1 MKFQFATQQA
11 KRAFVVTAL
20 YLLGVA
26 CFQVAW
32 LLGVMPFGQMDEIDH
47 AYRAASVAHG
57 HITDRSEST
66 HVRGDV
72 IRVPAALV
80 ETAHQTCLGYKYLKP
95 GNCSPLSSPNPQ
107 GDVLVGSASARYDP
121 FYYAVVGVPA
131 ATLFPHSGTGMLYT
145 MRIITALW
153 ADILLGLAVYLT
165 VRVARSAWPLA
176 GLLVATVPVL
186 LCATTAAAPNGIQM
200 AGGLLMWCALGALIG
215 RRQLSSR
222 TRVRLIGVATVGGVH
237 VLLTHSTGP
246 LWFALSVIA
255 AVLALGWRGTRTL
268 VSLNPRAWT
277 SATAILTVVGAAACA
292 WIVLEKPNM
301 PSAGGDNGHLGGPPL
316 SMFFEQPIVWVA
328 QCIGAVPF
336 REQFAPLPTLAIGM
350 AAFGVLLVLAYR
362 RAPSAIRRSLAFI
375 ALATIAVSLVL
386 NASTYSQLGNA
397 WQGRYTL
404 AFSYGLP
411 VLAGWS
417 LDRARAV
424 DRTALIAERLLI
436 TGVGLAVALVNAA
449 TIVTMFTTYE
459 RPRWTVH
466 ATPSAPPL
474 FVLVVAAVTGG
485 LLLVAGTAIG
495 ALANTMKDEPE
506 LASAFGRPAPSVI

>member
-1 MKFQFATQQA
+1 VKFHFATSQA

-20 YLLGVA
+20 YLLGIA

-57 HITDRSEST
+57 HLTDRSEST
-66 HVRGDV
+66 SVRGDV
-72 IRVPAALV
+72 IRVPADLV
-80 ETAHQTCLGYKYLKP
+80 KAAHQPCLGYKYLKS
-95 GNCSPLSSPNPQ
+95 GNCSALSSANTQ
-107 GDVLVGSASARYDP
+107 GDVLVGSAAARYNP

-131 ATLFPHSGTGMLYT
+131 VTLFPHSGTGMLYA
-145 MRIITALW
+145 MRVITVLW
-153 ADILLGLAVYLT
+153 ADILLALAVYLT
-165 VRVARSAWPLA
+165 VRVARSAWPIA
-176 GLLVATVPVL
+176 GLMVATVPVL

-200 AGGLLMWCALGALIG
+200 AGGLLMWCALGGLIG
-215 RRQLSSR
+215 GRHLSRR
-222 TRVRLIGVATVGGVH
+222 TRGRLLALATLGAAH

-246 LWFALSVIA
+246 LWFALSVVA
-255 AVLALGWRGTRTL
+255 AALALGWRGTRNL
-268 VSLNPRAWT
+268 VSLNPKAWAR
-277 SATAILTVVGAAACA
+277 ATAILAVIGAGASA

-301 PSAGGDNGHLGGPPL
+301 PSGDANAHLGGPPL
-316 SMFFEQPIVWVA
+316 SMFFEQPMVWVA

-336 REQFAPLPTLAIGM
+336 REQFAPLPVLAIGM
-350 AAFGVLLVLAYR
+350 AAFGVLLVIAYR
-362 RAPSAIRRSLAFI
+362 RAPSRVRRALAFI
-375 ALATIAVSLVL
+375 ALATIAVSLAL

-417 LDRARAV
+417 LNRACAV
-424 DRTALIAERLLI
+424 DRTALMAERLLI
-436 TGVGLAVALVNAA
+436 AGIGLAVALVNVS
-449 TIVTMFTTYE
+449 TIVTMFVTYE

-474 FVLVVAAVTGG
+474 AALVVPAVAGG
-485 LLLVAGTAIG
+485 LLLVAAAALA
-495 ALANTMKDEPE
+495 ALANTTRQHADLAPE
-506 LASAFGRPAPSVI
+506 IGTPATSLT

>member
-1 MKFQFATQQA
+1 MKFHFATNQA
-11 KRAFVVTAL
+11 KRAFVVTVL
-20 YLLGVA
+20 YLLGIA

-57 HITDRSEST
+57 HLTDHTEST
-66 HVRGDV
+66 TARGDV
-72 IRVPAALV
+72 IRVPADLV
-80 ETAHQTCLGYKYLKP
+80 KAAHQPCLGYKYLKP
-95 GNCSPLSSPNPQ
+95 GNCSALSSPNSQ
-107 GDVLVGSASARYDP
+107 GDVQVGSAAARYDP

-131 ATLFPHSGTGMLYT
+131 VTLFPHSGTGMLYA
-145 MRIITALW
+145 MRVITALW
-153 ADILLGLAVYLT
+153 ADILLALAVYLT
-165 VRVARSAWPLA
+165 ARVARSAWPIA
-176 GLLVATVPVL
+176 GLMVATVPVL

-215 RRQLSSR
+215 RQHLSSR
-222 TRVRLIGVATVGGVH
+222 TRVRLIALAALGGTH

-246 LWFALSVIA
+246 LWFALSVVA
-255 AVLALGWRGTRTL
+255 AALALGWRGTRNL
-268 VSLNPRAWT
+268 VSLNPKSWGW
-277 SATAILTVVGAAACA
+277 ATAILAVVGAGACA

-301 PSAGGDNGHLGGPPL
+301 PGGGDNAHLGGPPL
-316 SMFFEQPIVWVA
+316 SMFFEQPMVWVA

-336 REQFAPLPTLAIGM
+336 REQFAPLPVLAIGM
-350 AAFGVLLVLAYR
+350 AAFGVLLVIAYR
-362 RAPSAIRRSLAFI
+362 RAPSRVRRSLAFI
-375 ALATIAVSLVL
+375 VLGTVAVSLAL

-417 LDRARAV
+417 LDHARAV
-424 DRTALIAERLLI
+424 DRAALIAERLLI
-436 TGVGLAVALVNAA
+436 TGVGLAVALVNAS
-449 TIVTMFTTYE
+449 TIVTMFVTYE

-474 FVLVVAAVTGG
+474 AVLVVAAVAGG
-485 LLLVAGTAIG
+485 LLVVAATAIA
-495 ALANTMKDEPE
+495 ALANTTRQETDITTEI
-506 LASAFGRPAPSVI
+506 GRPAASLT

>member
-1 MKFQFATQQA
+1 MKFHLATQQA

-20 YLLGVA
+20 YLLGIA

-57 HITDRSEST
+57 HVTDRGEST
-66 HVRGDV
+66 QVRGDV

-80 ETAHQTCLGYKYLKP
+80 QTAHPTCVRYKYMKP
-95 GNCSPLSSPNPQ
+95 GNCAALSSANAQ
-107 GDVLVGSASARYDP
+107 GDVLVGSAAARYNP

-131 ATLFPHSGTGMLYT
+131 TTLFPHSGTGMLYA

-153 ADILLGLAVYLT
+153 ADVLLALAIYLT
-165 VRVARSAWPLA
+165 ARVARSAWPLA

-186 LCATTAAAPNGIQM
+186 LCATTAAAPNGVQM

-215 RRQLSSR
+215 RREMSPR
-222 TRVRLIGVATVGGVH
+222 TRVGLIGLAALGGVH

-246 LWFALSVIA
+246 LWFALSVVA
-255 AVLALGWRGTRTL
+255 ALLALGWRRTRTL
-268 VSLNPRAWT
+268 VSLNPKAWT
-277 SATAILTVVGAAACA
+277 WATALLTLVGGAACA
-292 WIVLEKPNM
+292 WILLEKPNL
-301 PSAGGDNGHLGGPPL
+301 PGNGDNGHLGGPPL
-316 SMFFEQPIVWVA
+316 SMFFEQPIIWVA

-336 REQFAPLPTLAIGM
+336 REQFAPLPVLGIGM
-350 AAFGVLLVLAYR
+350 GAFGVLLVIAFR
-362 RAPSAIRRSLAFI
+362 RAPSAVRRALTFI
-375 ALATIAVSLVL
+375 ALATVTVSLAL

-411 VLAGWS
+411 ILAGWS

-424 DRTALIAERLLI
+424 DRSALIAERLLLSAL
-436 TGVGLAVALVNAA
+436 GLAVAVVNAS
-449 TIVTMFTTYE
+449 TVLTMFVTYE
-459 RPRWTVH
+459 RPKWTVNVSPGVP
-466 ATPSAPPL
+466 AFAL
-474 FVLVVAAVTGG
+474 LAVFVVVGG
-485 LLLVAGTAIG
+485 LLLVASTTIG
-495 ALANTMKDEPE
+495 ALANSVKDEGSLTTE
-506 LASAFGRPAPSVI
+506 LGMPATQVS